1 MKNTKTKRMLAVA
14 ALLAVGLALMLYYA
28 AHKQGYHVDEL
39 YTYELANYPG
49 GFYALEDGYMDSW
62 HDGSFYSAVL
72 TPGRLFDYTIP
83 WNNQKIDVH
92 PPLYYCLIYTA
103 ESLFPQLGRAAAEL
117 CLHPGGRGGAVLHGE
132 AADWAVLARV
142 DGSGL
147 LAALRRRAGH
157 GSVHPD
163 VQPDDAGGHR
173 AFVLPCGFVAGKS
186 RRGRSGRVCLRSQ
199 WPGR

>member
-83 WNNQKIDVH
+83 WNNQGWS
-92 PPLYYCLIYTA
+92 LQLNLCLIKVK
-103 ESLFPQLGRAAAEL
+103 EMFI
-117 CLHPGGRGGAVLHGE
+117 
-132 AADWAVLARV
+132 
-142 DGSGL
+142 
-147 LAALRRRAGH
+147 
-157 GSVHPD
+157 
-163 VQPDDAGGHR
+163 
-173 AFVLPCGFVAGKS
+173 
-186 RRGRSGRVCLRSQ
+186 
-199 WPGR
+199 